1 MTVGD
6 IYCIFTYH
14 VQSML
19 YGLPQFNPSNKLTES
34 FVLFCFLISCLKF
47 LPAYPMPPVPA
58 SPSTT
63 ITSETLV

>member
-19 YGLPQFNPSNKLTES
+19 YGLPQLNPSNKLTES
-34 FVLFCFLISCLKF
+34 FFFFFKF
-47 LPAYPMPPVPA
+47 HASNSFQHTLCHQYQHHHPPP
-58 SPSTT
+58 
-63 ITSETLV
+63 